1 MRINE
6 LQQSNTVASGNVF
19 AIDTI
24 NGTFKIDYDVLAA
37 AIQQSMAPIT
47 AQSFD
52 DLDAIIAQMG
62 GNVPY
67 TALVL
72 SNTGAPKAGNNRWF
86 VMGFANQPYTW
97 AAQVTFAFRQQT
109 MYYRDRANSSAWS
122 SWRPVDDTYSTGTTY
137 TFDNTA
143 IGMAGYVSAGLTKME
158 FFLPLPESLANV
170 NAISCTSFNGVIRGV
185 SGYVNSVGTN
195 TEWTTMSGITVS
207 VAKAGDNMVRITFNS
222 SSALTNLTN
231 NTPLH
236 AYGTITLSFT

>member
-52 DLDAIIAQMG
+52 DLDAIIAQMC

-109 MYYRDRANSSAWS
+109 MYYRDRTNSSAWS
-122 SWRPVDDTYSTGTTY
+122 SWLPVDNTY
-137 TFDNTA
+137 
-143 IGMAGYVSAGLTKME
+143 
-158 FFLPLPESLANV
+158 
-170 NAISCTSFNGVIRGV
+170 
-185 SGYVNSVGTN
+185 
-195 TEWTTMSGITVS
+195 
-207 VAKAGDNMVRITFNS
+207 
-222 SSALTNLTN
+222 
-231 NTPLH
+231 
-236 AYGTITLSFT
+236 